1 MNYQEYRAAKE
12 SFLESNPLRLDCMNT
27 QKALSDFVPLA
38 ITSPI
43 EHSVAEA
50 ISAWQSATK
59 LNLENKQ
66 VITDCGIRSLL
77 SNLFE
82 MIKLNQ
88 MTIILPKDV
97 YPVYAQLLKGY
108 PYHQYQTI
116 PDLDLEILGK
126 KDDHTTALLLTL
138 PLMPLGR
145 YLKRKEVSIIM
156 NWLTAD
162 QSRLLIID
170 AAYAFDKDYQIYE
183 QFISTDQCICLFSL
197 SKPWLLPSQFG
208 MAVGANKLIEL
219 YFQQQ
224 IKLTTDWVGTFCE
237 HPALPQKLQSVFFA
251 EWDRLSAS
259 INAFHPNWQ
268 PPEVGY
274 FSTVNITFDQLLKEF
289 NVLGVPAS
297 VFGSDCSDVTV
308 ISCLFDIQSINVDG
322 IL

>member
-27 QKALSDFVPLA
+27 QKALSEFVPLA
-38 ITSPI
+38 ITPRK
-43 EHSVAEA
+43 EYTFTEA
-50 ISAWQSATK
+50 ISAWQNATR
-59 LNLENKQ
+59 LNLENRQ

-82 MIKLNQ
+82 MFKLNQ

-97 YPVYAQLLKGY
+97 YPVYAQLLKEY
-108 PYHQYQTI
+108 PYQQYQTI
-116 PDLDLEILGK
+116 PDLNLEFL
-126 KDDHTTALLLTL
+126 DERNDQTAAMLLTL

-145 YLKRKEVSIIM
+145 YLKRKEVSTIM
-156 NWLTAD
+156 NWLATD

-170 AAYAFDKDYQIYE
+170 AAYAFEKDYRIYE
-183 QFISTDQCICLFSL
+183 QFIRTDQCICLFSL
-197 SKPWLLPSQFG
+197 SKPWLMPSQFG

-224 IKLTTDWVGTFCE
+224 IELTTDWVGTFCE
-237 HPALPQKLQSVFFA
+237 HLALPQKLQSVFFA
-251 EWDRLSAS
+251 EWNRLSAS
-259 INAFHPNWQ
+259 INAFQPNWQ

-274 FSTVNITFDQLLKEF
+274 FSTVNFTFDQLLKEY

-308 ISCLFDIQSINVDG
+308 ISCLFDIQSM
-322 IL
+322 LMEFFK